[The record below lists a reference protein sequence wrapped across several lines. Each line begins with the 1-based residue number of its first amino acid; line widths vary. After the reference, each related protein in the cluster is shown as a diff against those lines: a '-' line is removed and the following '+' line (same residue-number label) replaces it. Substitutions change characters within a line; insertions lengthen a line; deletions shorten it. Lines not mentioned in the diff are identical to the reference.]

1 MRRKARRGAQI
12 IALADGGPA
21 QVAGLIGSTKSE
33 QTDERSIR
41 YGGDVIVAINGQAI
55 GSMNDLIIYLLEDT
69 RPGDVV
75 TMDVIR
81 DGGETAEIEV
91 TLRRAPR
98 VSKLIVRI
106 SFVPNA
112 AH

>member
-1 MRRKARRGAQI
+1 MGAPEGTRGAQI

-21 QVAGLIGSTKSE
+21 QKAGLVGSTKSK
-33 QTDERSIR
+33 QTDDRRVR
-41 YGGDVIVAINGQAI
+41 YGGDVITTINGQSI
-55 GSMNDLIIYLLEDT
+55 DSMNDLIIYLLEDT

-91 TLRRAPR
+91 TLEERPE
-98 VSKLIVRI
+98 SL
-106 SFVPNA
+106 N
-112 AH
+112 